1 MNHRS
6 LLLCSFLVCF
16 VLPCHPT
23 TTRDIITSSGN
34 GFLKHGETIVSAGK
48 SFELGFF
55 PPQGNGGR
63 YVGIWY
69 YERYP
74 RTIVWVANRDN
85 PCSDSPGTILA
96 IQDGNL
102 TVSSPNGDS
111 CFSVGHPSTPR
122 SFNRTAQLL
131 DSGNLVFRDESGKIL
146 WQSFDHPTDTFL
158 PGMKMTPGLKLVS
171 WNQNQPGTGNY
182 TFQVDKGTD
191 QYTISKEQ
199 SAEPFWKSGDPL
211 ASSVVEEV
219 TFLLSN
225 FSRTVL
231 SKKSSSNHIRT
242 LNFPS
247 LSSFNDTTNYKDTRL
262 LMSPSGEIQF
272 YVWDNNEKTWNLPWK
287 VPQDNCS
294 VYNFCGNFGICSRNN
309 TESPCKCL
317 DGFDPKYPGD
327 WKAGRYSGGCARKS
341 EASCNQ
347 NITFLNLTSMKVDY
361 PYPPPNSMTNE
372 EQCGKECLDDCDCQ
386 AYSFGGEQRG
396 EDRCRIWTAE
406 LNDLQDY
413 YDHGFKLSVR
423 VADIELQAQGS
434 SRERKE
440 ATAVLKSLAIYIL
453 GVVAFVLLCSLG
465 CIVYKRKLAGNRRE
479 IILGMPN
486 IGMQEQDLI
495 TEYDKRKIEVPFFSL
510 RAILAATDNFSDANK
525 LGQGGFGPVY
535 KGNFPGGQTIA
546 VKRLLSNCGQ
556 GVDEFK
562 NETWKLWMEEMA
574 IEIVE
579 PVVLNSL
586 SRSEI
591 LKCIHIGL
599 LCVQEDPSDRPT
611 MTDVVIMLVTE
622 SMALPRPNQPA
633 FVARKRLSAISS
645 SSSSSKPNQLTVTM
659 LEGR

>member
-1 MNHRS
+1 MNQRR

-16 VLPCHPT
+16 VLQCHPT

-55 PPQGNGGR
+55 PPQGENSYGRR

-191 QYTISKEQ
+191 QYIISKEQ

-231 SKKSSSNHIRT
+231 SKKSSSNHNRT
-242 LNFPS
+242 LNYSS

-262 LMSPSGEIQF
+262 LMSSSGEIQF
-272 YVWDNNEKTWNLPWK
+272 YVWDNNKKTWNLAWQ

-309 TESPCKCL
+309 TDSPCKCL
-317 DGFDPKYPGD
+317 DGFDPRYPND
-327 WKAGRYSGGCARKS
+327 WKSGRYSGGCSRKS

-361 PYPPPNSMTNE
+361 PYPSPNSKTDE
-372 EQCGKECLDDCDCQ
+372 EQCRKECLDDCDCQ

-396 EDRCRIWTAE
+396 EDGCRIWTAE

-423 VADIELQAQGS
+423 VADIG
-434 SRERKE
+434 
-440 ATAVLKSLAIYIL
+440 TSL
-453 GVVAFVLLCSLG
+453 
-465 CIVYKRKLAGNRRE
+465 
-479 IILGMPN
+479 
-486 IGMQEQDLI
+486 
-495 TEYDKRKIEVPFFSL
+495 
-510 RAILAATDNFSDANK
+510 
-525 LGQGGFGPVY
+525 
-535 KGNFPGGQTIA
+535 
-546 VKRLLSNCGQ
+546 
-556 GVDEFK
+556 
-562 NETWKLWMEEMA
+562 
-574 IEIVE
+574 
-579 PVVLNSL
+579 
-586 SRSEI
+586 
-591 LKCIHIGL
+591 
-599 LCVQEDPSDRPT
+599 
-611 MTDVVIMLVTE
+611 
-622 SMALPRPNQPA
+622 
-633 FVARKRLSAISS
+633 
-645 SSSSSKPNQLTVTM
+645 
-659 LEGR
+659 